1 MKNKSFTLILSL
13 MLAIVTVLSA
23 CGNSGNGGS
32 NNGGNTGG
40 DSSAAPSASAG
51 TKQEQ
56 VTIKYYNWDNE
67 AQAQSTRA
75 MLDQFEQENPN
86 IKVEHV
92 VLVPGNS
99 VEMLKKLDFL
109 LSSGEAIDVISVPS
123 LDAVIERASRGA
135 LEPLNSFYE
144 SEGLVPEE
152 EYYVNPKIGDKYY
165 GMQST
170 TTYQFVL
177 LNKDALDEAGLP
189 VPTYGWTWDDFREY
203 AKKLNKGEGVDKRY
217 GSYFHT
223 WELYMN
229 PPAQTVMKNPF
240 RYEDGTTNFSD
251 PSYKYFF
258 QLRKDMET
266 IDQSAKPY
274 SDVLAAKLNYRTE
287 FFNGDAAMVL
297 AGSWMVPDPGNLEQ
311 YPHDFVT
318 AFAPVPLPPAGAEP
332 KDYEGG
338 KYFVGGGHLTMGA
351 TSKHKEASFK
361 LMRFMT
367 TADSEHRAEFNGWK
381 KADPNPLLDRLIG
394 ENKQMYDVESLKST
408 LFGENIQYLDASQV
422 VTTFGSQLAKVLADN
437 FSKFMLGNDS
447 VDDIQKA
454 MVDEATKVIQ
464 ENTK

>member
-1 MKNKSFTLILSL
+1 MKKKNAMLLLSI
-13 MLAIVTVLSA
+13 MLAAVTVLSA
-23 CGNSGNGGS
+23 CGKSGS
-32 NNGGNTGG
+32 NNSGSEAT
-40 DSSAAPSASAG
+40 ATATPSATESNSKG
-51 TKQEQ
+51 SDEQ
-56 VTIKYYNWDNE
+56 VTIKYYNFDNE
-67 AQAQSTRA
+67 ASAPNTRA

-109 LSSGEAIDVISVPS
+109 ISSGEAIDVINVPN

-144 SEGLVPEE
+144 AEGLVPED
-152 EYYVNPKIGDKYY
+152 EYYVNPKIGDQYF
-165 GMQST
+165 GMQNT

-189 VPTYGWTWDDFREY
+189 VPTYGWTWDDFRDY

-251 PSYKYFF
+251 PTYKYFF

-266 IDQSAKPY
+266 IDRSAKPY

-287 FFNGDAAMVL
+287 FFNGHAAMVL
-297 AGSWMVPDPGNLEQ
+297 AGSWMIPDPGNLEQ

-318 AFAPVPLPPAGAEP
+318 AFAPVPLPPEGVEP
-332 KDYEGG
+332 RDYEGG
-338 KYFVGGGHLTMGA
+338 KYFVGGGHLSMGA

-367 TADSEHRAEFNGWK
+367 TVDSEHRVEFNGWK
-381 KADPNPLLDRLIG
+381 KADPNPLLDRMTG
-394 ENKQMYDVESLKST
+394 ENKQMYDVESLKNT
-408 LFGENIQYLDASQV
+408 LFGEEIQYLDASQV

-437 FSKFMLGNDS
+437 FSKYMLGNES

-454 MVDEATKVIQ
+454 MVEEATKVID